1 MGRCNI
7 SNCFTSEQ
15 HTVAFCRRSFAIDI
29 QLFADPDRTERAT
42 PRRRRKARE
51 EGQVAVSRELNM
63 AVSFLAAALGM
74 RYLALRLLSSLTSG
88 MITFISL
95 DGADEV
101 RNLAA
106 KVTTVYEDLFI
117 VSGIF
122 LLLIMIAVVVTGALQ
137 TRFLIS
143 LKPLKFDLKRISPI
157 EGFKRMFS
165 LRSLFELLKA
175 IFKTVVVG
183 YIAYS
188 VIVANWNLLFLYP
201 QMAIWDGVVSVM
213 NIASEVMLKCGIA
226 LLILALID
234 FFYQRWEY
242 ERNIRMTKQEV
253 KEEYKEVEGNP
264 EVRRRQREVMSR
276 LASGRMLQEVP
287 KADVVVTN
295 PTHIAVALKYEPEEM
310 NAPEVVA
317 KGVDEIAEKIK
328 EIAKEND
335 IPILRNP
342 PLAQRLYR
350 TTDVGEEIP
359 SDLYR
364 AVAEVL
370 AQVYAMRERQ
380 HV

>member
-1 MGRCNI
+1 MGRCDI

-15 HTVAFCRRSFAIDI
+15 HIVAFCRRSFTIDI
-29 QLFADPDRTERAT
+29 QLFADLDRTERAT

-95 DGADEV
+95 DSADEV

-106 KVTTVYEDLFI
+106 KVTTAYEDLFI

-175 IFKTVVVG
+175 ILKTVVVG
-183 YIAYS
+183 YIAYN
-188 VIVANWNLLFLYP
+188 VIVANWDLFFLYP

-264 EVRRRQREVMSR
+264 EVRRRQREIMSR

-370 AQVYAMRERQ
+370 AQVYAMREQQ

>member
-1 MGRCNI
+1 M
-7 SNCFTSEQ
+7 
-15 HTVAFCRRSFAIDI
+15 AFCRRSFTIDI
-29 QLFADPDRTERAT
+29 QLFADLDRTERAT

-95 DGADEV
+95 DSADEV

-106 KVTTVYEDLFI
+106 KVTTAYEDLFI

-175 IFKTVVVG
+175 ILKTVVVG
-183 YIAYS
+183 YIAYN
-188 VIVANWNLLFLYP
+188 VIVANWDLFFLYP

-264 EVRRRQREVMSR
+264 EVRRRQREIMSR

-370 AQVYAMRERQ
+370 AQVYAMREQQ

>member
-15 HTVAFCRRSFAIDI
+15 HIVAFCRRSFAIDI

-117 VSGIF
+117 ASGIF

-226 LLILALID
+226 LLILALMD